1 MRCAV
6 VFFHIPAVTGVPSS
20 VLTLRP
26 MHCQCT
32 ANATTAFP
40 LRTVPHAPSLPPAL
54 ISSSDGEVT
63 PNIADVYEEEAAA
76 EEEVNKAQPS

>member
-6 VFFHIPAVTGVPSS
+6 VFFHIPAVTGEPSS

-26 MHCQCT
+26 MHRQCT
-32 ANATTAFP
+32 ANATTALP

-63 PNIADVYEEEAAA
+63 PNIADVYEEEAA